1 MEKNK
6 KYFTIV
12 ELDPT
17 NHSQLRIQ
25 SLCAEKTNYEK
36 FKNLY
41 DYCFSPKDSYMI
53 LDWKNDNEMQ
63 KLIQAFDK
71 HTENLS
77 LFDMRKS
84 VYKYLLYQYGKSNP
98 YIWEKLQEELA
109 NNYYFI
115 LVIEELIE
123 KINNSNDNIYES
135 CFELVYNLFVNKNF
149 NISNKN
155 KKNEPE
161 SANLPD
167 INSLFQKYIYILIG
181 KYTQGNNT
189 FVSVVPPNRI
199 DSQILFE
206 NAAKHLISLDSF
218 PKKITQDL
226 YLLSLEKNMPFIS
239 YFKTSR
245 KYKEKWEKVISS
257 YKEYYPNVN
266 ENEMNVILEDLFAN
280 QIILSKNITQTRFLR
295 YPLWLIIVLNYQ
307 GNSSKECANY
317 LSLLQKQESQQNN
330 SNNLV
335 KTSLLNQSW
344 VFPENLKCNELI
356 DYFKIDEKTKLIK
369 VTLSK
374 GKNKNLL
381 ETFLDECIE
390 ESNYNNWFSSVKF
403 DENDKNIIVSWKEL
417 ILKHVENSIELTLK
431 QKLKE
436 IKQVGKTI
444 ENETEIR
451 KFFNELIKKE
461 LLTIFTFLKNIE
473 QMSNG
478 ESIQKELEFDLYK
491 QQSII
496 IDHDKTDIHQQ
507 IYDSIDNN
515 KKISTFLNK
524 FKLKDVDIKKIL
536 QMKAKFLTDGN
547 YINLILQII
556 IKSKEKTGKTTT
568 EKLTYLNSYIQ
579 SIIVELKLFY
589 NIQNLIKRINQGVEV
604 EITETNITEEN
615 TLLPKLFENLMEN
628 VYNTNQRYEIEEKVL
643 KNLYQYS
650 NELARRI
657 NSFNIHFLNFK
668 LYFLI
673 FDSVNLNEKEL
684 LRTKK
689 DTQTSKYI
697 NKLEKASF
705 NEIFTDD
712 DMFNYLKKIIKTNKN
727 KFFVELL
734 KIFYHK
740 YKLQKTQKSSLKEIF
755 SFLFQHPELNYESS
769 VFYNELIKDINPSKF
784 IQNDKK
790 DCKII
795 NENIPENFQ
804 KELRKDMVLILK
816 DSEKLEKNEEFL
828 FLNFGMPLLQSVEK
842 YFLSFIY
849 LENISRFSREEEF
862 NKQFSDS
869 IELLKNLNNNL
880 ICIQNDGPMN
890 LLKQFIAIAFLKVLS
905 KCYLDS
911 LYSGEYTSYFNDINE
926 FLEINQS
933 NVSVKIIQFY
943 ILKLI
948 RNLYANS
955 FTEFKMFNFSSYQL
969 LWTTDLTFKEEFSTN
984 FEYLFFSDW
993 DDPTAQ
999 RNSPFCFFYDYG
1011 EFLNSTFIP
1020 LKKEIFRTTKYDEI
1034 VTKVITDGNFEMY
1047 IDVILNVILSETWSD
1062 EYSEK
1067 SEYVEFCSWSKHMNT
1082 NFRNCKQVCERKLC
1096 FLEALSQ
1103 NHANKFYSL
1112 IIKAIKKAR
1121 NKTFD
1126 CNININDLELIF
1138 ISLKFALAYIL
1149 NPFQREEIESLII
1162 NDVKS
1167 ELIKNLSDFIQ
1178 HSIKFYETQFENIEE
1193 LFTSFP
1199 KIQNL
1204 LRRKHINQI
1213 KLFMNFLYYRI
1224 KISSQGLFHII
1235 SQAIEDWPKQG
1246 KMIQKYYDF
1255 VNYKKERIRNYI
1267 LDERITPEILKE
1279 QTENLKNT
1287 EVRGIP
1293 VFKYFYYEKFP
1304 SWKDFT
1310 AKYSSEITK
1319 EKYPYIYFFKNQE
1332 NFYQLILSSNN
1343 ISQVLSAPNDKQYFD
1358 LKYSGFTTLND
1369 LAVYYSKSYIFSDK
1383 ISNPNLG
1390 YLIDYDIDEI
1400 EKELS
1405 TIEFA
1410 AVEKD

>member
-1 MEKNK
+1 MSENK

-12 ELDPT
+12 ELDP
-17 NHSQLRIQ
+17 NSNSQLRIQ
-25 SLCAEKTNYEK
+25 SLCAEKTNYEQ

-63 KLIQAFDK
+63 KLIQAFDQ
-71 HTENLS
+71 HTKKLS

-98 YIWEKLQEELA
+98 YIWGKLQEELA

-123 KINNSNDNIYES
+123 KIKNSNYNIYES
-135 CFELVYNLFVNKNF
+135 CFELVYNLFVDKNF

-167 INSLFQKYIYILIG
+167 INSLFQKYVYILIG
-181 KYTQGNNT
+181 KYTQDNNT
-189 FVSVVPPNRI
+189 FVSVVSPITIN
-199 DSQILFE
+199 SQILFE
-206 NAAKHLISLDSF
+206 NAAKHLISLDYF

-226 YLLSLEKNMPFIS
+226 YLLSLEKNIPFIS
-239 YFKTSR
+239 YFKTSH
-245 KYKEKWEKVISS
+245 KYKDKWEKVISS

-266 ENEMNVILEDLFAN
+266 ENEVNVILEDLFAN

-335 KTSLLNQSW
+335 QTSMLNQSW

-381 ETFLDECIE
+381 ETFLNERIE
-390 ESNYNNWFSSVKF
+390 ESNYNNCFSSIKF
-403 DENDKNIIVSWKEL
+403 DENDKNIIVSWKDL
-417 ILKHVENSIELTLK
+417 ILKHVENNIESTLK

-444 ENETEIR
+444 ENETEIC
-451 KFFNELIKKE
+451 KFFDESIQKE

-478 ESIQKELEFDLYK
+478 ELIQKELEFDLYK
-491 QQSII
+491 QQSIM
-496 IDHDKTDIHQQ
+496 IDHDKTDIHKQ
-507 IYDSIDNN
+507 IYDSIENN

-524 FKLKDVDIKKIL
+524 FKLKDVDLKKIL
-536 QMKAKFLTDGN
+536 QKKANFLTNGN
-547 YINLILQII
+547 YIQNLLLQI
-556 IKSKEKTGKTTT
+556 IKSKEKVEKKTT
-568 EKLTYLNSYIQ
+568 EKLKYLNSYIQ

-589 NIQNLIKRINQGVEV
+589 KIQNLIKHINQGVEV
-604 EITETNITEEN
+604 EIIETNITQEN

-628 VYNTNQRYEIEEKVL
+628 VYNTNQRYEIKEKVL
-643 KNLYQYS
+643 KDLYQYS

-673 FDSVNLNEKEL
+673 FNSVNPNEKEL

-689 DTQTSKYI
+689 DTQASKYI

-705 NEIFTDD
+705 NEIFTDN
-712 DMFNYLKKIIKTNKN
+712 DMFKYFENIIETNQN

-734 KIFYHK
+734 KIFYYK

-790 DCKII
+790 DCRII
-795 NENIPENFQ
+795 DENISEIFQ
-804 KELRKDMVLILK
+804 KELRKDMALMLK
-816 DSEKLEKNEEFL
+816 DLEKLEKNEEFL
-828 FLNFGMPLLQSVEK
+828 FLNFGMPLLQSLEK
-842 YFLSFIY
+842 YFLSIIY
-849 LENISRFSREEEF
+849 LENIPRISGEEEF
-862 NKQFSDS
+862 NKQFSYS
-869 IELLKNLNNNL
+869 IESLKNLNNNL
-880 ICIQNDGPMN
+880 IHNQNDGPMN
-890 LLKQFIAIAFLKVLS
+890 LLRQFIAIAFLKVLS

-911 LYSGEYTSYFNDINE
+911 LYSGEYTSYFKDINE
-926 FLEINQS
+926 FLEINQ
-933 NVSVKIIQFY
+933 NDVSVKIIQFY

-948 RNLYANS
+948 RNLYAKS
-955 FTEFKMFNFSSYQL
+955 FTEFKMFNFSNYQL
-969 LWTTDLTFKEEFSTN
+969 LWTTDLTFKEEFLTN

-1020 LKKEIFRTTKYDEI
+1020 LKKAIFRTTEYDEI
-1034 VTKVITDGNFEMY
+1034 VTKIITDGNFEMY

-1062 EYSEK
+1062 EYLEK
-1067 SEYVEFCSWSKHMNT
+1067 SEYVEFCSWSKHMNI
-1082 NFRNCKQVCERKLC
+1082 NFRNCKQLCERKLC

-1121 NKTFD
+1121 NKTSD
-1126 CNININDLELIF
+1126 CDININDLEIIF
-1138 ISLKFALAYIL
+1138 ISLKFTLANIL
-1149 NPFQREEIESLII
+1149 NPFQREENEFLII
-1162 NDVKS
+1162 KDVKS
-1167 ELIKNLSDFIQ
+1167 ELIQNLFNFIQ
-1178 HSIKFYETQFENIEE
+1178 YSIKFYETQFENIKE

-1204 LRRKHINQI
+1204 LRRNHINQI

-1224 KISSQGLFHII
+1224 KISSQGLFHTI

-1279 QTENLKNT
+1279 QTANLKNT
-1287 EVRGIP
+1287 EVSGVP
-1293 VFKYFYYEKFP
+1293 VFKYFYYEKVP
-1304 SWKDFT
+1304 SWKDFI
-1310 AKYSSEITK
+1310 AKYSSEIIK
-1319 EKYPYIYFFKNQE
+1319 GKYRYIYFFKDQE

-1343 ISQVLSAPNDKQYFD
+1343 ISQLLSVPNNKQYFD
-1358 LKYSGFTTLND
+1358 FKYSGFTTLND

-1405 TIEFA
+1405 TIDFA

>member
-1 MEKNK
+1 MSEHK
-6 KYFTIV
+6 KKFTIV
-12 ELDPT
+12 ELDP
-17 NHSQLRIQ
+17 NSDIKLRIQ
-25 SLCAEKTNYEK
+25 SLCEEKTNYEQ

-41 DYCFSPKDSYMI
+41 DYCFSSKDSYMI

-63 KLIQAFDK
+63 KLIQAFDQ
-71 HTENLS
+71 HTEKLS

-98 YIWEKLQEELA
+98 YIWGKLKEELA

-123 KINNSNDNIYES
+123 KIKHSNYSIYES
-135 CFELVYNLFVNKNF
+135 CFELVYNLFVDKNF

-181 KYTQGNNT
+181 KYTPDNNI
-189 FVSVVPPNRI
+189 FVSVVPPITIN
-199 DSQILFE
+199 SEILFE

-226 YLLSLEKNMPFIS
+226 YLLSLEKNIPFIS
-239 YFKTSR
+239 YFKTSH

-266 ENEMNVILEDLFAN
+266 ENKMNVILEDLFAN

-295 YPLWLIIVLNYQ
+295 YPFWLIIVLNYQ
-307 GNSSKECANY
+307 CNSSKECANY

-335 KTSLLNQSW
+335 QTSLLNQSW

-381 ETFLDECIE
+381 ETFLNERIE
-390 ESNYNNWFSSVKF
+390 ESNYNNWFSSIKF
-403 DENDKNIIVSWKEL
+403 DENDKNIIVSWKDL
-417 ILKHVENSIELTLK
+417 ILKHVENNIESTLK

-444 ENETEIR
+444 ENETEICE
-451 KFFNELIKKE
+451 FFNESIKIE

-478 ESIQKELEFDLYK
+478 ELIQKELEFDLYK

-496 IDHDKTDIHQQ
+496 IEHDKTDIHQQ
-507 IYDSIDNN
+507 IYDSIENN

-536 QMKAKFLTDGN
+536 QKKAKFLTDGN
-547 YINLILQII
+547 YIQNLLLQI
-556 IKSKEKTGKTTT
+556 IKSKEKVEKKTT
-568 EKLTYLNSYIQ
+568 EKLTYLNSYIR
-579 SIIVELKLFY
+579 SIIVELNLFY
-589 NIQNLIKRINQGVEV
+589 KIQNLIKHINQGVEV
-604 EITETNITEEN
+604 EIIETNITQEN

-650 NELARRI
+650 NELSRRI

-673 FDSVNLNEKEL
+673 YNSVNPNEKEF

-705 NEIFTDD
+705 NEIFTDND
-712 DMFNYLKKIIKTNKN
+712 IFKYFENIIETNQN

-734 KIFYHK
+734 KIFYYK

-769 VFYNELIKDINPSKF
+769 AFYNELIKDINPFKF

-790 DCKII
+790 DCRII
-795 NENIPENFQ
+795 DENISEIFQ
-804 KELRKDMVLILK
+804 KELRKDMVFILK

-828 FLNFGMPLLQSVEK
+828 FLNFGMPLLQSLEK
-842 YFLSFIY
+842 YFLSIIS
-849 LENISRFSREEEF
+849 LENIPRFCGEEEF
-862 NKQFSDS
+862 NKKFSNS
-869 IELLKNLNNNL
+869 IELLKNLNYNL
-880 ICIQNDGPMN
+880 IHNQNDGPMN

-911 LYSGEYTSYFNDINE
+911 LYSGEYTSYFKDINE
-926 FLEINQS
+926 FLEINQ
-933 NVSVKIIQFY
+933 NDVSVKIIQFY

-948 RNLYANS
+948 RNLHAKS

-999 RNSPFCFFYDYG
+999 RNSPFCFFHDYG

-1020 LKKEIFRTTKYDEI
+1020 LKKVIFRTTEYDEI
-1034 VTKVITDGNFEMY
+1034 VTKVITDDNFEMY

-1062 EYSEK
+1062 EYLEK
-1067 SEYVEFCSWSKHMNT
+1067 SEYVEFCSWSKHMNI
-1082 NFRNCKQVCERKLC
+1082 NFRNCKQLCERKLC

-1121 NKTFD
+1121 NKTSD
-1126 CNININDLELIF
+1126 CNININDLEIIF
-1138 ISLKFALAYIL
+1138 ISLKFALANIL
-1149 NPFQREEIESLII
+1149 NPFQREENESLII
-1162 NDVKS
+1162 KDVKS
-1167 ELIKNLSDFIQ
+1167 ELIQNLFNFIQ
-1178 HSIKFYETQFENIEE
+1178 YSIKFYETQFENIKE
-1193 LFTSFP
+1193 LFTLFP

-1204 LRRKHINQI
+1204 LRRNHINQI

-1224 KISSQGLFHII
+1224 KISSQDLFHTI

-1287 EVRGIP
+1287 EVSGVP

-1304 SWKDFT
+1304 SWKDFIDT
-1310 AKYSSEITK
+1310 YSSEIK
-1319 EKYPYIYFFKNQE
+1319 KGKYPYIYFFKDQE

-1343 ISQVLSAPNDKQYFD
+1343 ISKLLSAPNKKYFD
-1358 LKYSGFTTLND
+1358 FKYSGFTTIND